1 MFGQALS
8 WRVTVR
14 SFGQELPA
22 FSLEVFQAAKKLL
35 SKLTLG
41 SMLVTL
47 ASEINLWAQQ
57 KQCLTVVK
65 SMDSGARFPGLASQL
80 LPFLACDFGQIIQF
94 H

>member
-1 MFGQALS
+1 MFQ
-8 WRVTVR
+8 T
-14 SFGQELPA
+14 
-22 FSLEVFQAAKKLL
+22 AKKLL

-47 ASEINLWAQQ
+47 ASEINLWAKE

-65 SMDSGARFPGLASQL
+65 RIDSGARVPGLASQL
-80 LPFLACDFGQIIQF
+80 LPFLAGDFGKIIQF